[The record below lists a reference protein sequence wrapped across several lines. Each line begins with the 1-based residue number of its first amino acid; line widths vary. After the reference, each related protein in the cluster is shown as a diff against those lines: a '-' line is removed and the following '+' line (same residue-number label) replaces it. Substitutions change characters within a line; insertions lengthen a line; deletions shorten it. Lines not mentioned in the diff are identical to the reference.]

1 MTAALP
7 PATAGP
13 DPPPVRVPGRGWT
26 ILLISLMV
34 AACLLAL
41 VATALY
47 LTGTFITPAPIPD
60 FTR

>member
-1 MTAALP
+1 MTATPASPPSGPSP
-7 PATAGP
+7 PAA
-13 DPPPVRVPGRGWT
+13 RVPGRSWT
-26 ILLISLMV
+26 ILLVSLMV